1 MDFLSTQQLD
11 LTLRVTAVIAPVV
24 LYFLMLGILNTR
36 RRPQLLTGRQ
46 DLAMWLLA
54 LSPLM
59 IHPLMGWVG
68 GGWATA
74 LACGAILAAAFLL
87 LAPWYPAWMI
97 YNLPLERACG
107 LIERAVS
114 DAGHTFQTKNDV
126 IQIDG
131 KASLTLSTFPV
142 INTVSIRMDRQD
154 PTLAVLLE
162 RSLAGRLAKQDV
174 EPSPMGVAILL
185 VAVAMAIAP
194 TTLLAQQAPQ
204 LVRLFTD
211 LVR

>member
-11 LTLRVTAVIAPVV
+11 LTLRITAVIAPVV
-24 LYFLMLGILNTR
+24 LYFLLLGILNTR
-36 RRPQLLTGRQ
+36 KRPQLLTGKQ

-68 GGWATA
+68 GGLATA
-74 LACGAILAAAFLL
+74 LACGALLVSAFLV
-87 LAPWYPAWMI
+87 LAPRHPAWVI
-97 YNLPLERACG
+97 YNLPLERATA
-107 LIERAVS
+107 LIERAVG
-114 DAGHTFQTKNDV
+114 DAGHTCQTKNDV
-126 IQIDG
+126 IEIDG
-131 KASLTLSTFPV
+131 KGSLTLSTFPV

-162 RSLAGRLAKQDV
+162 RSLASRLAKQDV
-174 EPSPMGVAILL
+174 EPSPMAVAILL
-185 VAVAMAIAP
+185 VAMAMAIAP